1 MVQYMMTETALTT
14 YYEPVHYGS
23 LGYEWAFRTDT
34 GLCRSQ
40 NEDSFIIEPE
50 IGLFLLSDGMG
61 GHRGGEIASS
71 FVSETLSVRIETG
84 LYQLR
89 SMKSRAVRRLLSK
102 AIMSH
107 NREVHVEGISESGI
121 KGMGAT
127 LVLCLI
133 QNGRAYVA
141 NMGDSRFYR
150 LRNNRLTRLSKDHTV
165 VSELIEEGRLSADSA
180 FVHEYSGVITQYMG
194 MEEQADP
201 HVRSFRLQYG
211 DRLLLCSDG
220 LTDML
225 EEDEIRDIISTDNA
239 LDDAVEALVRQANRA
254 GGHDNITT
262 LLIDWRDI
270 F

>member
-1 MVQYMMTETALTT
+1 MTETAVTT
-14 YYEPVHYGS
+14 YFEPVHYGR
-23 LGYEWAFRTDT
+23 LGFEWAFRTDT
-34 GLCRSQ
+34 GLCREQ
-40 NEDSFIIEPE
+40 NEDAFIIEPE

-61 GHRGGEIASS
+61 GHRGGEIASA

-89 SMKSRAVRRLLSK
+89 SMKSQAVRSFLTK
-102 AIMSH
+102 AITCH

-141 NMGDSRFYR
+141 NLGDSRFYR
-150 LRNNRLTRLSKDHTV
+150 LRDGKLTRLTKDHTV
-165 VSELIEEGRLSADSA
+165 VSELIEQGMDSADPA
-180 FVHEYSGVITQYMG
+180 FVYEYSGVITQYMG
-194 MEEQADP
+194 MEEPADP
-201 HVRSFRLQYG
+201 HVRSFKLQSG

-225 EEDEIRDIISTDNA
+225 DDQVIQDILTSRNDLDE
-239 LDDAVEALVRQANRA
+239 AVETLVREANHA

-262 LLIDWRDI
+262 LLIEWHAI
-270 F
+270 V

>member
-1 MVQYMMTETALTT
+1 MTETALTT
-14 YYEPVHYGS
+14 FFEPVHYGE
-23 LGYEWAFRTDT
+23 LGFEWAFRTDT

-89 SMKSRAVRRLLSK
+89 SMKSRAVRRFLSK
-102 AIMSH
+102 AITCH
-107 NREVHVEGISESGI
+107 NREVHVEGISESGV

-141 NMGDSRFYR
+141 NLGDSRLYR
-150 LRNNRLTRLSKDHTV
+150 LRNGKLTRFTKDHTV
-165 VSELIEEGRLSADSA
+165 VSEMIEQGMASADSA
-180 FVHEYSGVITQYMG
+180 FVHAYSGVITQYMG
-194 MEEQADP
+194 MEDQADP
-201 HVRSFRLQYG
+201 HVRSFKLQYG

-225 EEDEIRDIISTDNA
+225 DDSRIKEIISSNDD
-239 LDDAVEALVRQANRA
+239 LDSGVEMLVREANLA

-262 LLIDWRDI
+262 LLIEWREI
-270 F
+270 Y

>member
-1 MVQYMMTETALTT
+1 MTETALTT
-14 YYEPVHYGS
+14 FFEPVHYGE
-23 LGYEWAFRTDT
+23 LGFEWAFRTDT

-89 SMKSRAVRRLLSK
+89 SMKSRAVRRFLSK
-102 AIMSH
+102 AVTCH

-133 QNGRAYVA
+133 QNGRAYIA
-141 NMGDSRFYR
+141 NLGDSRLYR
-150 LRNNRLTRLSKDHTV
+150 LRNGKLTRLTKDHTV
-165 VSELIEEGRLSADSA
+165 ISEMIEQGTASADAA
-180 FVHEYSGVITQYMG
+180 FAHEYSGIITQYMG

-201 HVRSFRLQYG
+201 HVRSFKLKYG

-225 EEDEIRDIISTDNA
+225 DDQEIKDIINPA
-239 LDDAVEALVRQANRA
+239 NNLDDAVETLVDEANRA

-262 LLIDWRDI
+262 LLIEWRDI